1 MCLLQGSSSRC
12 TALRSYGED
21 RFDEVLA
28 RELSKE
34 GQRQLTVSEA
44 TAAKAAAHKLA
55 RYGHADTTHTATQQ
69 TQTQTQITGS
79 KHTPHGLQAG
89 FS

>member
-1 MCLLQGSSSRC
+1 MPPSRFFF

-34 GQRQLTVSEA
+34 GQRQLSVSEA

-55 RYGHADTTHTATQQ
+55 RYGDANTTHTETQQ
-69 TQTQTQITGS
+69 TKPKPKSQGEARAAR
-79 KHTPHGLQAG
+79 PQAG